1 MRGTNRGALRNIGST
16 YEEHTHTRLFPKWGR
31 GRRTKFHMSE
41 WFSAPTLVHSH
52 SSEALIHPCLLYSS
66 ALHWARASI
75 AEGCAQSWRT
85 QSAWTRMAP
94 EGGGGWGSHC
104 WCVWLQCI
112 RSGLKPW
119 LGPGL
124 TQAKPRPTQG
134 PSLVNRAR
142 AVVDK
147 GSAQEWRTGSDPTQN
162 STWRWWRPSTASLS
176 LVEMRQCLGRL
187 EGLLWLG
194 LSQSTLD
201 PNQVPVS
208 TSYSSIS
215 PFWGWG
221 AGAADEGGGQYTLGW
236 KKASS
241 DPTLRLLLQ

>member
-1 MRGTNRGALRNIGST
+1 MKSI
-16 YEEHTHTRLFPKWGR
+16 HTLAY
-31 GRRTKFHMSE
+31 SQ
-41 WFSAPTLVHSH
+41 
-52 SSEALIHPCLLYSS
+52 SEAEGAERNFTWVSGFLHPPWCTAIQVKPSSIPACSTAQLYSS
-66 ALHWARASI
+66 ALHWARAST

-94 EGGGGWGSHC
+94 EEGGLWGSHC

-112 RSGLKPW
+112 RSGLKPR

-162 STWRWWRPSTASLS
+162 STWRWWRPSTTSLS

-187 EGLLWLG
+187 EGLLWPG

-236 KKASS
+236 NKASS